1 MKKLIK
7 DWEYNI
13 IGIDNYNKPGK
24 LKSYYNFIRENHTK
38 IAGDICEVGVYR
50 GFSLLATALLLK
62 DLNSSKIVWG
72 FDSFEGFPNY
82 HENDKLDTFKKLHKK
97 GIITDQHFS
106 DFKLNIEYKDFLS
119 NEKINVS
126 NISSSGD
133 FSNNSIEELKRKINY
148 LGLDN
153 IRLIKGDFSDTMRFK
168 KNENQNISF
177 FASLIDCDLYK
188 GYKVSLPFVYEKL
201 NKGGFV
207 YLDEYY
213 SLKFPGARIATNEFF
228 SDKNEKP
235 FKCEHIPG
243 EFERWAV
250 IKQ

>member
-24 LKSYYNFIRENHTK
+24 LKPYYDFIRENHAK
-38 IAGDICEVGVYR
+38 IEGDVCEVGVFR
-50 GFSLLATALLLK
+50 GFSLLATAMLLK

-82 HENDKLDTFKKLHKK
+82 HENDKLDNFEILHKN
-97 GIITDQHFS
+97 GIINDQHYL
-106 DFKLNIEYKDFLS
+106 DFKLNIEHKEFLS
-119 NEKINVS
+119 KEILNVS

-133 FSNNSIEELKRKINY
+133 FSNNSIEELKRKILY

-153 IRLIKGDFSDTMRFK
+153 IRLIKGDFRDTMTIK
-168 KNENQNISF
+168 KNQNQNISF
-177 FASLIDCDLYK
+177 FASLIDCDLYQ
-188 GYKVSLPFVYEKL
+188 GYKDSLPFVFKKL
-201 NKGGFV
+201 NKGGFM

-213 SLKFPGARIATNEFF
+213 SLKFPGARIATDEFF
-228 SDKNEKP
+228 SNENEKP
-235 FKCEHIPG
+235 FICENIEG